1 VSETKERG
9 SAPTA
14 SAKPIRPKKLLERPW
29 LWIIAA
35 GIVAGAVF
43 AFGTS
48 LLQSAQ
54 DAGGDAGKAFFAV
67 ASVGAIAVILM
78 AIVSFYSFRKRRRGL
93 QEHLPGTMMVWLKA
107 HVWLGLA
114 ATFAILVHVWLY
126 PWRSGLSSGK
136 VTLVIL
142 LVLVAS
148 GIAWRIVYVTVP
160 KRVPAAV
167 GNLSV
172 KDTRSRQQQIQVEIE
187 KATAGASDELR
198 RLAELLLAGKGKPA
212 ELDQQAL
219 TLSLEEQETWRDL
232 KGLAERRDRYL
243 GREPK
248 QERYHRLLQGWKVLH
263 LPLAAVLGAAIVF
276 HVFDVFGVTK
286 KVFANEADAFP
297 DSGQCADCHSDI
309 VREWMLAIHSSAQ
322 LTPTTVAQTALALE
336 ENPEIGQV
344 CTNCHAPIGVQIA
357 PSATFP
363 LPGEGGDAILSDGV
377 TCWTCHALPQAPGE
391 IQGAVAGFPVNRA
404 GARSFGTVFNP
415 PLGEELPLP
424 VGDHQVDIGFMSDPL
439 GTFELCGACHNVKVD
454 LADPS
459 DGFSPFGDDVVD
471 QRVSE
476 FRDDPPPDTDNNG
489 VLDENELQ
497 FVDLDG
503 DGVANLDPGSDE
515 RDVDGTNKLV
525 DLVLQTTF
533 DEWEDFTESPAFGGE
548 TCGTCHL
555 PPLGQQPTVDDAPGG
570 LALPERARHSHE
582 FIGVDYNLEPGHYA
596 GLGVGGGDAREEV
609 LAKREALISQA
620 VTISARVLEI
630 SAQELRAEVTVRSDV
645 IGHDF
650 PSGFAFARQWW
661 LEVTAETEDGREVCL
676 APVNPATFETG
687 DPQNGIVP
695 SACGSGTINS
705 EQEDLRPCDPEQ
717 VASTF
722 ADDFARVG
730 KEPLNATVVL
740 LDRVGLNDCDP
751 WLTNFQKILTD
762 GDPDEDGRFL
772 EVPYQSLEPDIV
784 KIRGRVADNEPM
796 LPLKPYDNLKTENDD
811 RAAAFEYV
819 FDTSAVRGQRVVVT
833 AVMHLRH
840 LPPYFLQELNDYY
853 PNGLTAEAL
862 LGELEVSEVGR
873 DPTAPK
879 RVPPA

>member
-1 VSETKERG
+1 VTETKERG
-9 SAPTA
+9 SPPSS
-14 SAKPIRPKKLLERPW
+14 SAKAIRPKKLLERPW

-35 GIVAGAVF
+35 GIIAGAVF

-67 ASVGAIAVILM
+67 ASVGTIAVILM

-148 GIAWRIVYVTVP
+148 GIAWRIVYVSVP

-187 KATAGASDELR
+187 KATAGASDDLR
-198 RLAELLLAGKGKPA
+198 RLAELLLSGKGKPA

-219 TLSLEEQETWRDL
+219 TLSLEEQETWREL
-232 KGLAERRDRYL
+232 KGLAERRDRYR

-276 HVFDVFGVTK
+276 HVLDVFGVTK
-286 KVFANEADAFP
+286 KVFASEADAFP
-297 DSGQCADCHSDI
+297 DSGQCADCHSDV

-336 ENPEIGQV
+336 QDPQIGQV

-424 VGDHQVDIGFMSDPL
+424 VGDHQVDVGFMGDPL

-454 LADPS
+454 MADPS
-459 DGFSPFGDDVVD
+459 DGFSVFGDDVAD
-471 QRVSE
+471 ERVSE
-476 FRDDPPPDTDNNG
+476 FDEEPPSDSDGNG

-497 FVDLDG
+497 FVDQDG
-503 DGVANLDPGSDE
+503 DGEADV
-515 RDVDGTNKLV
+515 DVDGSGKLA

-533 DEWEDFTESPAFGGE
+533 DEWEDFVASSAFGGE
-548 TCGTCHL
+548 TCGTCHM
-555 PPLGQQPTVDDAPGG
+555 PELGEAPTVNDGPGG
-570 LALPERARHSHE
+570 LDVPERVRHSHE
-582 FIGVDYNLEPGHYA
+582 FVGVDYNLEPGHYS
-596 GLGVGGGDAREEV
+596 GLGVGGGDGREEV
-609 LAKREALISQA
+609 LSARDELISQA
-620 VTISARVLEI
+620 VTISARTTKVNPDL
-630 SAQELRAEVTVRSDV
+630 LRAQVTVRTNF

-661 LEVTAETEDGREVCL
+661 LEVTAETENGDEVCL
-676 APVNPATFETG
+676 VPVNPATFAVG
-687 DPQNGIVP
+687 DGGNRIVP
-695 SACGSGTINS
+695 SACGSGTLNS
-705 EQEDLRPCDPEQ
+705 GSEDLRPCDPQE
-717 VASTF
+717 VAATF
-722 ADDFARVG
+722 ADDFAAVG
-730 KEPLNATVVL
+730 KEPKNATVVL
-740 LDRVGLNDCDP
+740 TDRAPLADCDP
-751 WLTNFQKILTD
+751 WLANFQKILTD
-762 GDPDEDGRFL
+762 GDQDEDGRFF
-772 EVPYQSLEPDIV
+772 EVPYQSLLPDIV
-784 KIRGRVADNEPM
+784 KLRTRVADDQLM
-796 LPLKPYDNLKTENDD
+796 RPLKPYDNPDTEFDD
-811 RAAAFEYV
+811 RSITFEYV
-819 FDTSAVRGQRVVVT
+819 FDTSEVRGQRVTVT
-833 AVMHLRH
+833 AAIRLRH
-840 LPPYFLQELNDYY
+840 LPPYFLRGLDGFY
-853 PNGLTAEAL
+853 PNGLTSEAL
-862 LGELEVSEVGR
+862 LGELIVSTVGEDR
-873 DPTAPK
+873 TAPK
-879 RVPPA
+879 RVPQAGG

>member
-1 VSETKERG
+1 MERG
-9 SAPTA
+9 STPSA

-35 GIVAGAVF
+35 GIIAGAVF

-67 ASVGAIAVILM
+67 AAVGSIAVILM

-148 GIAWRIVYVTVP
+148 GVAWRIVYVTVP

-198 RLAELLLAGKGKPA
+198 RLAELLLAGKAEPA

-219 TLSLEEQETWRDL
+219 NLSLEEQESWREL
-232 KGLAERRDRYL
+232 RGLAERRDRYR
-243 GREPK
+243 GREPT
-248 QERYHRLLQGWKVLH
+248 QERFHRLLQGWKVLH

-286 KVFANEADAFP
+286 TVFANEADAFP
-297 DSGQCADCHSDI
+297 DSGQCADCHSDV

-336 ENPEIGQV
+336 EDPQIGQV

-391 IQGAVAGFPVNRA
+391 IQGAAPGFPVNRA

-415 PLGEELPLP
+415 PLGEEGPLP
-424 VGDHQVDIGFMSDPL
+424 VGDHQVDVGFMGDEL

-454 LADPS
+454 MADPP
-459 DGFSPFGDDVVD
+459 DGFSVFGDDVAD
-471 QRVSE
+471 ERVSE
-476 FRDDPPPDTDNNG
+476 FDEEPPSDSDGNG

-497 FVDLDG
+497 FVDDDG
-503 DGVANLDPGSDE
+503 DGVADP
-515 RDVDGTNKLV
+515 DVDGSGKLA

-533 DEWEDFTESPAFGGE
+533 DEWEDYVASSAFGGE
-548 TCGTCHL
+548 TCGTCHMPEL
-555 PPLGQQPTVDDAPGG
+555 EDPAPTVDDGPGG
-570 LALPERARHSHE
+570 LEVPERTRHSHE
-582 FIGVDYNLEPGHYA
+582 FVGVDYNLEPGHYS
-596 GLGVGGGDAREEV
+596 GLGVGGGDGREEV
-609 LAKREALISQA
+609 LDARRGLISQA
-620 VTISARVLEI
+620 VVISTQVLDI
-630 SAQELRAEVTVRSDV
+630 NPNTLRAEVTVRSGF

-661 LEVTAETEDGREVCL
+661 LEVTAATENGDEVCL
-676 APVNPATFETG
+676 VEVNPATGEFGEG
-687 DPQNGIVP
+687 SDGIEP
-695 SACGSGTINS
+695 SACGSGTIGS
-705 EQEDLRPCDPEQ
+705 QQENLRPCDPEQ

-722 ADDFARVG
+722 ADDFERVNE
-730 KEPLNATVVL
+730 EPLNANVVL
-740 LDRVGLNDCDP
+740 LDRAGLNDCDP

-762 GDPDEDGRFL
+762 GDPDEDGRFF
-772 EVPYQSLEPDIV
+772 EVAYQSLLPDIV
-784 KIRGRVADNEPM
+784 KFRTRVADNEPM
-796 LPLKPYDNLKTENDD
+796 LPLKPFDD
-811 RAAAFEYV
+811 PETADDERAAAFEYV
-819 FDTSAVRGQRVVVT
+819 FDTSDVRGQLVTVT

-840 LPPYFLQELNDYY
+840 LPPYFLEELDGFY
-853 PNGLTAEAL
+853 PNGLTSEVL
-862 LGELEVSEVGR
+862 LPELVVSEVAGDR
-873 DPTAPK
+873 TAPK
-879 RVPPA
+879 RVRQSGT